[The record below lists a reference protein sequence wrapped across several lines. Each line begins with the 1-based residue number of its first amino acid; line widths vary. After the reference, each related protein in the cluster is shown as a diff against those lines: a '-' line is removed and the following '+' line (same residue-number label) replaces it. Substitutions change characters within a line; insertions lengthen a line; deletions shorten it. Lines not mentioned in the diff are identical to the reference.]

1 MANFTIKLKGTDPK
15 QALILKKVLSN
26 PEPIL
31 KQIGAVVLA
40 QAQKAFRDQRLGDQI
55 WPARYGGRPPHAN
68 IAGIIA
74 DFTAGRTRP
83 PARRFQDR
91 PAGIDTAQTLRSLTY
106 SRSVTTEGT
115 TVEIQTNTVGG
126 RAMQEG
132 SESVQL
138 ITKQVKKLLAE
149 WMRRSRRR
157 VKREKGRA
165 QPIRA
170 EDYSA
175 LNLGWLFSK
184 KSLKTTSAARPF
196 LGITPE
202 TERKIIAITG
212 GEFVKA
218 VKK

>member
-1 MANFTIKLKGTDPK
+1 MADFTVRLNGTDPK
-15 QALILKKVLSN
+15 QLLVIKQVIDN

-31 KQIGAVVLA
+31 KQIGIVLLA
-40 QAQKAFRDQRLGDQI
+40 QAQKAFRDQRLGDII

-74 DFTAGRTRP
+74 DFRAGKAKP

-91 PAGIDTAQTLRSLTY
+91 PAGIDTGQTLRSLTAA
-106 SRSVTTEGT
+106 RAITTMQN
-115 TVEIQTNTVGG
+115 TVQVQTNTIGG
-126 RAMQEG
+126 RSMQEG

-138 ITKQVKKLLAE
+138 ITKQVKKMLAE
-149 WMRRSRRR
+149 WMRHSRRR
-157 VKREKGRA
+157 VKREKGRS

-184 KSLKTTSAARPF
+184 KSLKTKIAARPF

-218 VKK
+218 TKK